1 MTTKQ
6 MIKERLENLTEEQL
20 NQINQAIEELTG
32 NQDSVKPPSLMSK
45 LTKVKI
51 DASENFSIQVGAS
64 LGRDVSEG

>member
-6 MIKERLENLTEEQL
+6 IIKERLEHLTEEQL
-20 NQINQAIEELTG
+20 NQINQAISELTG

-51 DASENFSIQVGAS
+51 EAAENFSIQVGAS